1 MFNAGGMADLNSG
14 SVSGSNSRDDVRTHF
29 TTREGVYKL
38 VPLAEYSRPNR
49 ITGYNPLQS
58 QQGAAIGQ
66 GSNPAVR
73 VTLVSLPSD
82 PLGFCDRIC
91 FNYGRELYFYVYKG
105 TKKPADLSKPIDK
118 RLYKGT
124 SPTCHDI
131 NKFTICSDSVL
142 LLVGF
147 TGGQIQ
153 LVDPIRK
160 EIGKLYNEEVCFSL
174 FIVQFLL
181 QLIITPLSI
190 FYFKL
195 LFFRE

>member
-1 MFNAGGMADLNSG
+1 MLCGQSPPMAGQTDLNSG
-14 SVSGSNSRDDVRTHF
+14 SGSNSRDDVRTHF
-29 TTREGVYKL
+29 TTREGVYKQ
-38 VPLAEYSRPNR
+38 VTLAEYSRPNR

-58 QQGAAIGQ
+58 QQGPAIGQ

-131 NKFTICSDSVL
+131 NMFTICSNSVM

-160 EIGKLYNEEVCFSL
+160 EIGKLYNEEVCFS
-174 FIVQFLL
+174 
-181 QLIITPLSI
+181 
-190 FYFKL
+190 
-195 LFFRE
+195 